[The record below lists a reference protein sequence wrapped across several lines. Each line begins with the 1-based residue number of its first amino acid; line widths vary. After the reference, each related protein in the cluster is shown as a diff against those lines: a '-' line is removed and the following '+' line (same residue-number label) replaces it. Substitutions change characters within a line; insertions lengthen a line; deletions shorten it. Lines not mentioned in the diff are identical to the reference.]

1 MANYLIILLCGLQI
15 HTNVLANNLSSFNL
29 DSSKIVV
36 PKVEPKKDVYEVLD
50 SLFTTQL
57 NIREL
62 TGKNDGPQVEAF
74 LRSVNRVKGDA
85 WCAAYTS
92 YNLQYLA
99 KRGYKVDYIVSG
111 WSPSWANNKF
121 VIWKKGKPLV
131 PFTMGDVF
139 SIYFANLKR
148 PAHVGFIYED
158 KGNTVITQEGNT
170 SDDNYGQATREGN
183 KVARKRRLKS
193 QLYTV
198 ARFM

>member
-1 MANYLIILLCGLQI
+1 MANYLIILLCGIQI
-15 HTNVLANNLSSFNL
+15 HTNVLANNLSSFKL
-29 DSSKIVV
+29 DST
-36 PKVEPKKDVYEVLD
+36 KVKVAEPKKNVYEVLD
-50 SLFTTQL
+50 SLFNTQL

-74 LRSVNRVKGDA
+74 LRSVNRKKGDA

-99 KRGYKVDYIVSG
+99 KRGYKVEYIVSG

>member
-1 MANYLIILLCGLQI
+1 MANYLIILLCGIQI
-15 HTNVLANNLSSFNL
+15 HTNVLANNLSSFKL
-29 DSSKIVV
+29 DST
-36 PKVEPKKDVYEVLD
+36 KVKVAEPKKNVYEVLD
-50 SLFTTQL
+50 SLFNTQL

-74 LRSVNRVKGDA
+74 LRSVNRKKGDA
-85 WCAAYTS
+85 WCAAYAS
-92 YNLQYLA
+92 YNLQFLA
-99 KRGYKVDYIVSG
+99 KRGYKVEYIVSG

>member
-1 MANYLIILLCGLQI
+1 
-15 HTNVLANNLSSFNL
+15 
-29 DSSKIVV
+29 
-36 PKVEPKKDVYEVLD
+36 
-50 SLFTTQL
+50 
-57 NIREL
+57 
-62 TGKNDGPQVEAF
+62 
-74 LRSVNRVKGDA
+74 
-85 WCAAYTS
+85 
-92 YNLQYLA
+92 
-99 KRGYKVDYIVSG
+99 
-111 WSPSWANNKF
+111 
-121 VIWKKGKPLV
+121 
-131 PFTMGDVF
+131 MGDVF

>member
-1 MANYLIILLCGLQI
+1 MANYLIILLCGIQI
-15 HTNVLANNLSSFNL
+15 HTNVLANNLSSFKL
-29 DSSKIVV
+29 DST
-36 PKVEPKKDVYEVLD
+36 KVKVAEPKKNVYEVLD
-50 SLFTTQL
+50 SLFNTQL

-74 LRSVNRVKGDA
+74 LRSVNRKKGDA
-85 WCAAYTS
+85 WCAAYAS

-99 KRGYKVDYIVSG
+99 KRGYKVEYIVSG

-139 SIYFANLKR
+139 SIYFASQKR
-148 PAHVGFIYED
+148 AAHVGFIYED

>member
-1 MANYLIILLCGLQI
+1 MANYLIILLCGIQI
-15 HTNVLANNLSSFNL
+15 HTNVLANNLSSFKL
-29 DSSKIVV
+29 DST
-36 PKVEPKKDVYEVLD
+36 KVKVAEPKKNVYEVLD
-50 SLFTTQL
+50 SLFNTQL

-74 LRSVNRVKGDA
+74 LRSVNRKKGDA

-99 KRGYKVDYIVSG
+99 KRGYKVQYIVSG

>member
-1 MANYLIILLCGLQI
+1 MANYLIILLCGIQI
-15 HTNVLANNLSSFNL
+15 HTNVLANNLSSFKL
-29 DSSKIVV
+29 DST
-36 PKVEPKKDVYEVLD
+36 KVKVAEPKKNVYEVLD
-50 SLFTTQL
+50 SLFNTQL

-99 KRGYKVDYIVSG
+99 KRGYKVEYIVSG

>member
-1 MANYLIILLCGLQI
+1 MANYLIIFLCGIQI
-15 HTNVLANNLSSFNL
+15 HTNVLANNLSSFKL
-29 DSSKIVV
+29 DST
-36 PKVEPKKDVYEVLD
+36 KVKVAEPKKNVYEVLD
-50 SLFTTQL
+50 SLFNTQL

-74 LRSVNRVKGDA
+74 LRSVNRKKGDA

-99 KRGYKVDYIVSG
+99 KRGYKVEYIVSG

>member
-1 MANYLIILLCGLQI
+1 MANYLIILLCGIQI
-15 HTNVLANNLSSFNL
+15 HTNVLANNLSSFKL
-29 DSSKIVV
+29 DST
-36 PKVEPKKDVYEVLD
+36 KVKVAEPKKNVYEVLD
-50 SLFTTQL
+50 SLFNTQL

-74 LRSVNRVKGDA
+74 LRSVNRKKGDA

-99 KRGYKVDYIVSG
+99 KRGYKVQYIVSG

-121 VIWKKGKPLV
+121 VIWKKGKSLV